1 MNFLPISIN
10 IEGKKILIIGGGRVG
25 LHKATILH
33 RFTNE
38 ATVISPQFKDGF
50 EALPFTLIQKKYEPS
65 DLDGALLIYVC
76 TENSELNQQI
86 KRDAEERH
94 VLASVCDNPPLCDFT
109 SPAIYKDGDMTIAVS
124 SNAKDVHLSMRIRD
138 AIKTNIQ
145 YIKERATEFV
155 TIYKK

>member
-10 IEGKKILIIGGGRVG
+10 IEGKKILIVGGGRVG

-50 EALPFTLIQKKYEPS
+50 EALPFTLVQKAYEPS
-65 DLDGALLIYVC
+65 DLDGALLVYIC

-86 KRDAEERH
+86 KRDAEQRH

-109 SPAIYKDGDMTIAVS
+109 SPAIYKEGDLTIAVA

-138 AIKTNIQ
+138 AMKSNIQ
-145 YIKERATEFV
+145 YIKDKATSFV
-155 TIYKK
+155 TVYK

>member
-33 RFTNE
+33 RFTSE

-50 EALPFTLIQKKYEPS
+50 EALPFTLIRKVYEPS
-65 DLDGALLIYVC
+65 DLDGALLVYVC
-76 TENSELNQQI
+76 TENAELNEQI
-86 KRDAEERH
+86 KRDAEQRH
-94 VLASVCDNPPLCDFT
+94 VLASVCDNPSLCDFT
-109 SPAIYKDGDMTIAVS
+109 SPAIFKDGDLTIAVA

-138 AIKTNIQ
+138 AIKANIQ
-145 YIKERATEFV
+145 YIKDKATSFV
-155 TIYKK
+155 TVYGK